1 MRIMLVRNQVE
12 RLSKTIVYCP
22 CGGYY
27 GIYHTINNYHN
38 KLRHEKTKIHQDY
51 LTRQVTK
58 CIY

>member
-38 KLRHEKTKIHQDY
+38 KLRHEKTKIHNRY
-51 LTRQVTK
+51 LEK
-58 CIY
+58 LLS